1 MQLMSKVKVNS
12 DMKKEAGQQFM
23 RLSAKRED
31 QGENSKE
38 IVHIMDNV
46 ESSMF
51 HIKNIKSS
59 KTDKTKL

>member
-31 QGENSKE
+31 QG
-38 IVHIMDNV
+38 
-46 ESSMF
+46 
-51 HIKNIKSS
+51 
-59 KTDKTKL
+59 